1 MQNQP
6 PEQLTV
12 VGVAGGDPFP
22 MLNNVWDIFAGKGIR
37 TVYLT
42 VGNSKSVLA
51 DLEIAESL
59 GCPINAVPLSAKEA
73 GEWAEVANILKERK
87 RDASGALAYS
97 AGAETKWILPKNLR
111 AQPVLPWWTDGA
123 IDLSGGFTVKT
134 QEATSMISSICNTMK
149 LKDNA
154 SRIDILKIDTVASAP
169 GLENGI
175 LQALLNA
182 GFRPA
187 VILVH
192 WSTSPDTSL
201 PATLAAGHLQNTGY
215 ALLSKTDHKFLYYY
229 VDQDMYQTCSWEDTT
244 SINPMVKELLVNIV
258 GNFRRKVPVEVK
270 PPAPIERA
278 I

>member
-1 MQNQP
+1 MQNP
-6 PEQLTV
+6 ASDPLTLI
-12 VGVAGGDPFP
+12 GVTGSDPFP

-51 DLEIAESL
+51 DLELAESL
-59 GCPINAVPLSAKEA
+59 GCPINAVPLSRKEED
-73 GEWAEVANILKERK
+73 EWAEVATILKERK
-87 RDASGALAYS
+87 RDASGALPYS
-97 AGAETKWILPKNLR
+97 VGAETKWILPKNLR
-111 AQPVLPWWTDGA
+111 AQPALPWWTNGTM
-123 IDLSGGFTVKT
+123 DLSGGYTLKT
-134 QEATSMISSICNTMK
+134 QEAASMISSISNTMK

-154 SRIDILKIDTVASAP
+154 SRIDVLKIDTVASAP

-192 WSTSPDTSL
+192 WSTSPDT
-201 PATLAAGHLQNTGY
+201 TLSTTSAAGHLQNTGY
-215 ALLSKTDHKFLYYY
+215 VLMSKVDNKFLYYF

-244 SINPMVKELLVNIV
+244 SVNPMVKELLNNILA
-258 GNFRRKVPVEVK
+258 NFRRGEVK

-278 I
+278 T